1 MHGYTKTSV
10 KQDGICYLVAD
21 DTVKL
26 LIGKGAGE
34 EVSLD
39 NLHIGQVSRL
49 LF

>member
-1 MHGYTKTSV
+1 MQNAWLHV
-10 KQDGICYLVAD
+10 KQDGYLVAD

-26 LIGKGAGE
+26 LIGKGEGE
-34 EVSLD
+34 DVPLN